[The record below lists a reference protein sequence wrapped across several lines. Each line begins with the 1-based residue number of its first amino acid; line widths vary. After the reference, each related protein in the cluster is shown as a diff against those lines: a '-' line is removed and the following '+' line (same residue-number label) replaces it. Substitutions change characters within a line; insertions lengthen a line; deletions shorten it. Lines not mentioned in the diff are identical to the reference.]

1 MCIKELML
9 EKKEKKKSQMN
20 PSKAS
25 VSILPLA
32 LQAISSY
39 YWDIGTLQVIH
50 EVQPSFQILLT
61 GRV

>member
-1 MCIKELML
+1 
-9 EKKEKKKSQMN
+9 MN

>member
-1 MCIKELML
+1 
-9 EKKEKKKSQMN
+9 MN
-20 PSKAS
+20 PSKPS